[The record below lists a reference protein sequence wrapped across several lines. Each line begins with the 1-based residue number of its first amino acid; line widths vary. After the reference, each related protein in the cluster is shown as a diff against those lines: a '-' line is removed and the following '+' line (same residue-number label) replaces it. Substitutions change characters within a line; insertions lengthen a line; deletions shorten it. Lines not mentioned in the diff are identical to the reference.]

1 MTKVGLLGAGWLGR
15 EAHLRNLLML
25 DGVEVT
31 AVSSRS
37 QESLNAAKALA
48 GDSLR
53 TFTDWRD
60 VIALGYLDAVIV
72 ALTNDQHHAAAM
84 ESLRSG
90 YHVMCEKPLGLSIVQ
105 CDEIIAASE
114 STGRVLQVGHEM
126 RFQRL
131 YVEMK
136 QMIDRD
142 EIGQLQLM
150 WCREFRGP
158 MRAGWR

>member
-1 MTKVGLLGAGWLGR
+1 MTKVGLLGAGWFGR

-60 VIALGYLDAVIV
+60 VIALGDLDAVIV

-84 ESLRSG
+84 
-90 YHVMCEKPLGLSIVQ
+90 
-105 CDEIIAASE
+105 
-114 STGRVLQVGHEM
+114 
-126 RFQRL
+126 
-131 YVEMK
+131 
-136 QMIDRD
+136 
-142 EIGQLQLM
+142 
-150 WCREFRGP
+150 
-158 MRAGWR
+158 